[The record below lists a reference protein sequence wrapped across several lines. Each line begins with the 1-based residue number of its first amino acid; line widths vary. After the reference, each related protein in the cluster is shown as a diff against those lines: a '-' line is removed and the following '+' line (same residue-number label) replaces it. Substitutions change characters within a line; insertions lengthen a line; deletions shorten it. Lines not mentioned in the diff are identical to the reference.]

1 MLPYALGDWQRLKQ
15 SGGLKAD
22 VPVSAAFG
30 AVSTIAV
37 YEYA

>member
-22 VPVSAAFG
+22 VPASATFG

-37 YEYA
+37 YEHA